1 MNFILEKPQAK
12 FNVLFNGWLEN
23 YLEECAKNSYHHPS
37 LLESQKYSLTSGGK
51 RFRPF
56 ISYLVYEMFSAK
68 SENIRS
74 LCLALE
80 MVHTYSLIHDDLP
93 CMDNDD
99 LRRGKP
105 TNHKVYGEATALL
118 AGDGLLTDV
127 FYLLSSDRELSYEIR
142 IKLISML
149 SIQIGSFGMVSGQ
162 AQDMAASKDIK
173 FEALKTIHNLKTAN
187 LIEAAAVGAAI
198 VAEASDE
205 ELQFIMEYS
214 HCLGMSFQI
223 KDDILDANDKDQ
235 DHKSYLTLLGLE
247 KAEGELKRYSDRA
260 VIALQNLAKYNKKTT
275 YLQETVKMNL
285 QREA

>member
-1 MNFILEKPQAK
+1 MSFILEKPQAK

-23 YLEECAKNSYHHPS
+23 YLAECAKNSYHYPT

-56 ISYLVYEMFSAK
+56 VSYLVHEMFGDESK
-68 SENIRS
+68 NLRTF
-74 LCLALE
+74 CLALE

-105 TNHKVYGEATALL
+105 TNHKVYGEALALL

-127 FYLLSSDRELSYEIR
+127 FYLLSSDSELSYEIR

-162 AQDMAASKDIK
+162 AQDMAANQDIK
-173 FEALKTIHNLKTAN
+173 LETLKNIHNLKTAN
-187 LIEAAAVGAAI
+187 LIESAAVGAAI

-205 ELQFIMEYS
+205 ELHLIMEYA

-223 KDDILDANDKDQ
+223 KDDMLDAKDKDQ
-235 DHKSYLTLLGLE
+235 DHKSYVTLLGLE
-247 KAEGELKRYSDRA
+247 KTQAELARYSDRA
-260 VIALQNLAKYNKKTT
+260 LTALKNLAKYNKKTT
-275 YLQETVKMNL
+275 YLEEMVKINL

>member
-1 MNFILEKPQAK
+1 MSFILEKPQAK

-23 YLEECAKNSYHHPS
+23 YLAECSKNSYHYPT

-56 ISYLVYEMFSAK
+56 VSYLVHEMFAGDSK
-68 SENIRS
+68 NLRT
-74 LCLALE
+74 LCLAIE
-80 MVHTYSLIHDDLP
+80 MIHTYSLIHDDLP

-105 TNHKVYGEATALL
+105 TNHKVYGEAMALL
-118 AGDGLLTDV
+118 AGDGLLSDV
-127 FYLLSSDRELSYEIR
+127 FYLLSSDSELSYEVR

-162 AQDMAASKDIK
+162 AQDMAANKDVK
-173 FEALKTIHNLKTAN
+173 LETLKTIHNLKTAN
-187 LIEAAAVGAAI
+187 LIEAAAVGAAL
-198 VAEASDE
+198 VAEVSDE
-205 ELQFIMEYS
+205 ELHLVMEFS

-235 DHKSYLTLLGLE
+235 DHKSYVTLLGLE
-247 KAEGELKRYSDRA
+247 KTQAELKRYSDRA
-260 VIALQNLAKYNKKTT
+260 VAALQNLAKYNKKTT
-275 YLQETVKMNL
+275 YLEEMIKMNL

>member
-1 MNFILEKPQAK
+1 MSFILEKPQAK
-12 FNVLFNGWLEN
+12 FNAMFNGWLEN
-23 YLEECAKNSYHHPS
+23 YLGECAKNSYHHPI
-37 LLESQKYSLTSGGK
+37 LLESQKYSLNSGGK

-56 ISYLVYEMFSAK
+56 VSFLVSEMFSVEFK
-68 SENIRS
+68 KMRN

-105 TNHKVYGEATALL
+105 TNHKVYGETMALL

-127 FYLLSSDRELSYEIR
+127 FYLLSSDHEISYEIR

-162 AQDMAASKDIK
+162 AQDMVANKDIK
-173 FEALKTIHNLKTAN
+173 LDALKTIHNLKTAN

-198 VAEASDE
+198 VAEVSDE
-205 ELQFIMEYS
+205 ELHLVMEYS

-247 KAEGELKRYSDRA
+247 KTEDELKRYSDRA
-260 VIALQNLAKYNKKTT
+260 LAALQNLAKYDKKTT
-275 YLQETVKMNL
+275 YLEEMVKMNIK
-285 QREA
+285 RDA

>member
-1 MNFILEKPQAK
+1 MSFILEKPQAK
-12 FNVLFNGWLEN
+12 FNVLFNGWLQD
-23 YLEECAKNSYHHPS
+23 YLLECSKNSYHYPT

-56 ISYLVYEMFSAK
+56 ISYLV
-68 SENIRS
+68 SEILASDQKKIRTF
-74 LCLALE
+74 CLALE

-105 TNHKVYGEATALL
+105 TNHKVYGEAMALL

-127 FYLLSSDRELSYEIR
+127 FYLLSSDSELSYEVR

-162 AQDMAASKDIK
+162 AQDMAANKDIK
-173 FEALKTIHNLKTAN
+173 LDALKNIHNLKTAN
-187 LIEAAAVGAAI
+187 LIESAAVGAAI
-198 VAEASDE
+198 ISEVSDE
-205 ELQFIMEYS
+205 ELHLIMEYS

-223 KDDILDANDKDQ
+223 KDDMLDAKDKDQ
-235 DHKSYLTLLGLE
+235 DHKSYVTLLGVDKTL
-247 KAEGELKRYSDRA
+247 AELNRYSDRA
-260 VIALQNLAKYNKKTT
+260 LTALKNLAKYNKKTT
-275 YLQETVKMNL
+275 YLEEMLKVNL

>member
-1 MNFILEKPQAK
+1 MSFILEKPQAK
-12 FNVLFNGWLEN
+12 FNVLFNGWLED
-23 YLEECAKNSYHHPS
+23 YLTECSKNSYHYPT

-56 ISYLVYEMFSAK
+56 ISYLVSDMLGVDSK
-68 SENIRS
+68 SLRTF
-74 LCLALE
+74 CLALE

-105 TNHKVYGEATALL
+105 TNHKVYGEAMALL

-127 FYLLSSDRELSYEIR
+127 FYLLSSDSELSYEVR

-162 AQDMAASKDIK
+162 AQDMAANTDIK
-173 FEALKTIHNLKTAN
+173 IDNLKNIHNLKTAN
-187 LIEAAAVGAAI
+187 LIESAAVGAAI
-198 VAEASDE
+198 VSEASDE
-205 ELQFIMEYS
+205 ELHLIMEYS

-223 KDDILDANDKDQ
+223 KDDILDSKDKDQ
-235 DHKSYLTLLGLE
+235 DHKSYVAVLGLE
-247 KAEGELKRYSDRA
+247 KTQAELARYSDRA
-260 VIALQNLAKYNKKTT
+260 LVALKNLAKYNKKTT
-275 YLQETVKMNL
+275 YLEEMVKVNL